1 MKISKL
7 VVITL
12 CSVFLFATACT
23 KKIDVG
29 DFDSAKWIGDQ
40 EGCSS
45 QRAEM
50 IQDLIKIKPNLLAL
64 YHKSI
69 IEVLGKPEAEELYER
84 SQTYYWYYID
94 PSPKCD
100 QPSEN
105 PRKLSI
111 RFTALGIA
119 NEIDIK

>member
-1 MKISKL
+1 MKSSKL
-7 VVITL
+7 LAIIL
-12 CSVFLFATACT
+12 SLPLLITACT
-23 KKIDVG
+23 KKADVG

-40 EGCSS
+40 NGCLN
-45 QRAEM
+45 QRSEM
-50 IQDLIKIKPNLLAL
+50 VQDLIKIKPNLLAL

-69 IEVLGKPEAEELYER
+69 IEVLGKPDAEELYER

-111 RFTALGIA
+111 RFTAMGIA

>member
-1 MKISKL
+1 MKSSKL
-7 VVITL
+7 LVIIL
-12 CSVFLFATACT
+12 SLPLLITACT
-23 KKIDVG
+23 KKADVG

-40 EGCSS
+40 SGCLN

-69 IEVLGKPEAEELYER
+69 IEVLGKPDAEELYER

-94 PSPKCD
+94 PSPKCN

-111 RFTALGIA
+111 RFTAMGIA

>member
-1 MKISKL
+1 MKSSKL
-7 VVITL
+7 VVIIL
-12 CSVFLFATACT
+12 SFSLLITACT
-23 KKIDVG
+23 KKTEVG

-40 EGCSS
+40 NGCLN
-45 QRAEM
+45 QRSEM
-50 IQDLIKIKPNLLAL
+50 VQDLIKIKPNLLAL

-69 IEVLGKPEAEELYER
+69 IEVLGKPDAEELYER

-111 RFTALGIA
+111 RFTAMGIA

>member
-1 MKISKL
+1 MKSSKL

-12 CSVFLFATACT
+12 SFSLLITACT
-23 KKIDVG
+23 KKVEVG

-40 EGCSS
+40 NGCLN
-45 QRAEM
+45 QRSEM
-50 IQDLIKIKPNLLAL
+50 VQDLIKIKPNLLAL

-69 IEVLGKPEAEELYER
+69 IEVLGKPDAEELYER

-111 RFTALGIA
+111 RFTAMGIA

>member
-1 MKISKL
+1 MKSSKL
-7 VVITL
+7 LAIIL
-12 CSVFLFATACT
+12 SLPLLITACT
-23 KKIDVG
+23 KKADVG

-40 EGCSS
+40 NGCLN
-45 QRAEM
+45 QRSEM
-50 IQDLIKIKPNLLAL
+50 VQDLIKVKPNLLAL

-69 IEVLGKPEAEELYER
+69 IEVLGKPDAEELYER

-111 RFTALGIA
+111 RFTAMGIA

>member
-1 MKISKL
+1 MKSSKL
-7 VVITL
+7 VVIIL
-12 CSVFLFATACT
+12 SFSLLITACT
-23 KKIDVG
+23 KKAEVG

-40 EGCSS
+40 NGCLN
-45 QRAEM
+45 QRSEM
-50 IQDLIKIKPNLLAL
+50 VQDLIKIKPNLLAL

-69 IEVLGKPEAEELYER
+69 IEVLGKPDAEELYER

-111 RFTALGIA
+111 RFTAMGIA

>member
-1 MKISKL
+1 MKSSKL
-7 VVITL
+7 LVIIL
-12 CSVFLFATACT
+12 SFSLLITACT
-23 KKIDVG
+23 KKADVG

-40 EGCSS
+40 NGCLN
-45 QRAEM
+45 QRSEM
-50 IQDLIKIKPNLLAL
+50 VQDLIKIKPNLLAL

-69 IEVLGKPEAEELYER
+69 IEVLGKPDAEELYER

-111 RFTALGIA
+111 RFTAMGIA

>member
-1 MKISKL
+1 MKSSKL
-7 VVITL
+7 VVIIL
-12 CSVFLFATACT
+12 SFSLLITACT
-23 KKIDVG
+23 KKADVG

-40 EGCSS
+40 NGCLN
-45 QRAEM
+45 QRSEM
-50 IQDLIKIKPNLLAL
+50 VQDLIKIKPNLLAL

-69 IEVLGKPEAEELYER
+69 IEILGKPDAEELYER

-111 RFTALGIA
+111 RFTAMGIA

>member
-1 MKISKL
+1 MKSSKL
-7 VVITL
+7 VVIIL
-12 CSVFLFATACT
+12 SFSLLITACT
-23 KKIDVG
+23 KKADVG

-40 EGCSS
+40 NGCLN

-50 IQDLIKIKPNLLAL
+50 VQDLIKIKPNLLAL

-69 IEVLGKPEAEELYER
+69 IEVLGKPDAEELYER

-111 RFTALGIA
+111 RFTAMGIA

>member
-1 MKISKL
+1 MKLSKL
-7 VVITL
+7 VLTAL
-12 CSVFLFATACT
+12 FSFFLFSTGCT

-29 DFDSAKWIGDQ
+29 DFDSDKWIGDQ
-40 EGCSS
+40 NGCSN

-64 YHKSI
+64 YQKSI
-69 IEVLGKPEAEELYER
+69 IKVLGKPEAEELYER

-94 PSPKCD
+94 PSPKCS

-119 NEIDIK
+119 NEIDIQ

>member
-1 MKISKL
+1 MKSSKL
-7 VVITL
+7 VVIIL
-12 CSVFLFATACT
+12 SFSLLITACT
-23 KKIDVG
+23 KKAEVG
-29 DFDSAKWIGDQ
+29 DFDSVKWIGDQ
-40 EGCSS
+40 NGCLN
-45 QRAEM
+45 QRSEM
-50 IQDLIKIKPNLLAL
+50 VQDLIKIKPKLLAL

-69 IEVLGKPEAEELYER
+69 IEVLGKPDAEELYER

-111 RFTALGIA
+111 RFTAMGIA

>member
-7 VVITL
+7 VVISL
-12 CSVFLFATACT
+12 FSVLFLTTVCT
-23 KKIDVG
+23 KKADVG
-29 DFDSAKWIGDQ
+29 DFDSEKWIGDQ
-40 EGCSS
+40 NGCMN

-50 IQDLIKIKPNLLAL
+50 IEDLIKIKPNLLAL
-64 YHKSI
+64 YQKSI
-69 IEVLGKPEAEELYER
+69 IKVLGKPEAEELYER

-94 PSPKCD
+94 PSPKCN